1 MRFIEIMGE
10 ESPANTVSANLNK
23 QADMK
28 SQQSKQLKQQAT
40 AAKKRE
46 QVNST
51 RSKLLKQQNQLT
63 KALNTATP
71 AKPI

>member
-10 ESPANTVSANLNK
+10 ESSPNTVSANLNK

-28 SQQSKQLKQQAT
+28 SQQSKKLKQQAT

-63 KALNTATP
+63 KALNTTTP